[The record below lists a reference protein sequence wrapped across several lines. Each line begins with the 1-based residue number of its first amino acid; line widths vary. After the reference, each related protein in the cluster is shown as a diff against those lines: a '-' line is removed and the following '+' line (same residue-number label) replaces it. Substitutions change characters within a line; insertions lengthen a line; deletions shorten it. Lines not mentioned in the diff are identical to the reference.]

1 MDYEPKYIFL
11 ITRLDKHAEKKTEQ
25 FYFSQG
31 K

>member
-1 MDYEPKYIFL
+1 MNRSTFFL
-11 ITRLDKHAEKKTEQ
+11 SLRLDKHAEKKTEQ